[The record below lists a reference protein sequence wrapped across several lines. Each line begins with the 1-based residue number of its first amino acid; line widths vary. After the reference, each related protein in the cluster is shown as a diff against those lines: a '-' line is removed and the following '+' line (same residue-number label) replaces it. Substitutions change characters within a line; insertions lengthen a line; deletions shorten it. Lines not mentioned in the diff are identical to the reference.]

1 MQTKTFHVND
11 KILSDKTENTNFNQK
26 NKKRNENIY
35 CICQEP
41 NLKQTRQKIF
51 YEI

>member
-1 MQTKTFHVND
+1 MQTKTFHVKN

-26 NKKRNENIY
+26 NKKRNKNIY